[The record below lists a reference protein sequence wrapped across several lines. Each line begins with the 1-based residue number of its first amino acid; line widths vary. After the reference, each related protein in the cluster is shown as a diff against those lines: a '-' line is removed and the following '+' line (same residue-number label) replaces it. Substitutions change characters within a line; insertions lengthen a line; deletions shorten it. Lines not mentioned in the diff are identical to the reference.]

1 MRAHSIVQWRVSS
14 IELLDGFFVEGMKNE
29 PKYRRSARR
38 ELSGAQWR
46 RLGVVIGT
54 LMIAVIVVVVVALL
68 VALGEIAF

>member
-1 MRAHSIVQWRVSS
+1 MAGVIYRAPVQF
-14 IELLDGFFVEGMKNE
+14 ILVEGMKNE

-46 RLGVVIGT
+46 RLGVLIGT